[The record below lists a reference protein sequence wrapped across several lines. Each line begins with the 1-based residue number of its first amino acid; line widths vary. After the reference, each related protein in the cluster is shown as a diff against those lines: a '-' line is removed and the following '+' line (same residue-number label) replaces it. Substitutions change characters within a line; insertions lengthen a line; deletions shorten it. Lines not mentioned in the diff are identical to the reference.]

1 MSDDSGVARGTA
13 SPYLD
18 LLRERVVVFDGAAGT
33 YLQQVGLTADDFG
46 SDALEGCTD
55 LLSVT
60 RPDVIAQMHADYFEA
75 GADVVE
81 TNSFGAF
88 GIPLGEYDIADRA
101 HEINVAAARIARE
114 VADDLS
120 TPDRPRFVAGSMGPG
135 TKFATLGQ
143 VSYADLRDQY
153 HEQGIGLLEGG
164 VDLFIIETQFDLL
177 GVKAAM
183 NGVRRAMKTVGR
195 QVPIQTQVTI

>member
-1 MSDDSGVARGTA
+1 MSDDSGVSTGTD
-13 SPYLD
+13 SPYLN

-46 SDALEGCTD
+46 SEALEGCTD

-88 GIPLGEYDIADRA
+88 GIPLGEYDIVFVYDAP
-101 HEINVAAARIARE
+101 
-114 VADDLS
+114 DDAIS
-120 TPDRPRFVAGSMGPG
+120 SRF
-135 TKFATLGQ
+135 
-143 VSYADLRDQY
+143 
-153 HEQGIGLLEGG
+153 LL
-164 VDLFIIETQFDLL
+164 LL
-177 GVKAAM
+177 GASGFIRTKTMKAFPESAYREIIASL
-183 NGVRRAMKTVGR
+183 G
-195 QVPIQTQVTI
+195 

>member
-81 TNSFGAF
+81 TNSFG
-88 GIPLGEYDIADRA
+88 GTTIAMADYRME
-101 HEINVAAARIARE
+101 HLVDELNVAAAQVARRA
-114 VADDLS
+114 ADRAEAEDG
-120 TPDRPRFVAGSMGPG
+120 RPRWVAGSMGPTTRTASLSPDVNDPG
-135 TKFATLGQ
+135 FRAVTFDELVSAFRQQAQATP
-143 VSYADLRDQY
+143 
-153 HEQGIGLLEGG
+153 
-164 VDLFIIETQFDLL
+164 
-177 GVKAAM
+177 AAASRR
-183 NGVRRAMKTVGR
+183 RRAR
-195 QVPIQTQVTI
+195 S

>member
-135 TKFATLGQ
+135 TVRHPRPG
-143 VSYADLRDQY
+143 VVRRPPHQY
-153 HEQGIGLLEGG
+153 HEQGIGLPR
-164 VDLFIIETQFDLL
+164 
-177 GVKAAM
+177 AASTSSSS
-183 NGVRRAMKTVGR
+183 RRSSTCSA
-195 QVPIQTQVTI
+195 